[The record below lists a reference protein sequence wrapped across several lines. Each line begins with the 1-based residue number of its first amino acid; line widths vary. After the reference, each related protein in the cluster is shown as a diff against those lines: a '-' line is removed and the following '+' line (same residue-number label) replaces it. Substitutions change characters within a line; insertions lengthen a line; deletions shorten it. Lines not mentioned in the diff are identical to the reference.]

1 LPPTKSGPYDDAEK
15 IIKTLTANVGPDN
28 FHYVMSMG
36 GLGDELD
43 F

>member
-28 FHYVMSMG
+28 FHYVMAMG